1 MNNEMYLIHKD
12 DYINHI
18 DNQIRLYVMVKQLAV
33 NIKRL
38 APNCGSKKIT
48 DMANHYNAI
57 AESMFKNLG
66 IPKSYILFGDE
77 DALAELMENELI
89 APEDAGYYPID
100 DEDECDGECCC
111 GDCDNCC
118 FYDEDDEDECDDDE
132 AIAEFMEGFDSLLT
146 DFNELA
152 RSIFG
157 DNVSVH
163 IIVD

>member
-18 DNQIRLYVMVKQLAV
+18 DNQLRLYVMVKHLAL

-38 APNCGSKKIT
+38 APNRGSKKIS
-48 DMANHYNAI
+48 DMANNYNAL
-57 AESMFKNLG
+57 AESMFKSLG
-66 IPKSYILFGDE
+66 IPKSYMLFGDE
-77 DALAELMENELI
+77 KALAELMENELI

-100 DEDECDGECCC
+100 DEDEFDGECRC
-111 GDCDNCC
+111 GDCCGCC
-118 FYDEDDEDECDDDE
+118 AYDDEDEYEDDE
-132 AIAEFMEGFDSLLT
+132 GEAIDEYMEGFGSLLSE
-146 DFNELA
+146 FNDLA

>member
-18 DNQIRLYVMVKQLAV
+18 DNQLHLYVMVKQLAL

-38 APNCGSKKIT
+38 APNRGSKKIS

-57 AESMFKNLG
+57 AESMFKSLG
-66 IPKSYILFGDE
+66 IPKSYMLFGDE
-77 DALAELMENELI
+77 EALAELMENELI

-111 GDCDNCC
+111 GDCRACC
-118 FYDEDDEDECDDDE
+118 AEDEDDDEFSE
-132 AIAEFMEGFDSLLT
+132 LMAAFTSL
-146 DFNELA
+146 A
-152 RSIFG
+152 HSIFG
-157 DNVSVH
+157 DDVSVH

>member
-18 DNQIRLYVMVKQLAV
+18 DNQIHLYSMVKQLTHHI
-33 NIKRL
+33 NRL
-38 APNCGSKKIT
+38 APNRGSKKIS
-48 DMANHYNAI
+48 DMAKHYNAL

-66 IPKSYILFGDE
+66 ISKSYILFGDE
-77 DALAELMENELI
+77 DALTELMENELI

-111 GDCDNCC
+111 GDCDGCC
-118 FYDEDDEDECDDDE
+118 AYDDEDEDYDPIGDYLE
-132 AIAEFMEGFDSLLT
+132 DFGSLMT
-146 DFNELA
+146 GFNELV

-157 DNVSVH
+157 ENVSVH

>member
-38 APNCGSKKIT
+38 APNRGSKKIT

-77 DALAELMENELI
+77 ASLAELMENELI

-100 DEDECDGECCC
+100 DEYECDGDCCA
-111 GDCDNCC
+111 CC
-118 FYDEDDEDECDDDE
+118 PGENDEDIDGF
-132 AIAEFMEGFDSLLT
+132 AEGMA
-146 DFNELA
+146 ELSSHI

-157 DNVSVH
+157 DNVTVH
-163 IIVD
+163 IVID

>member
-12 DYINHI
+12 DYIKHI
-18 DNQIRLYVMVKQLAV
+18 DNQLRLYVMVKHLAL
-33 NIKRL
+33 NIKHL
-38 APNCGSKKIT
+38 APNRGSKKIS
-48 DMANHYNAI
+48 DMAKNYNAI
-57 AESMFKNLG
+57 AESMFKSLG
-66 IPKSYILFGDE
+66 VPKSYMLFGDE

-111 GDCDNCC
+111 GDCYGCC
-118 FYDEDDEDECDDDE
+118 AYEDEDEFVDDE
-132 AIAEFMEGFDSLLT
+132 GEAVTEFMEDFGSLLSE
-146 DFNELA
+146 FNGLA

>member
-12 DYINHI
+12 DYLNHI
-18 DNQIRLYVMVKQLAV
+18 DNQLRLYVMVKQLAL

-38 APNCGSKKIT
+38 APNRGSKKIS
-48 DMANHYNAI
+48 DMANNYNAI
-57 AESMFKNLG
+57 AESLFKSLG

-77 DALAELMENELI
+77 ASLAELMENELI

-100 DEDECDGECCC
+100 DEGECDGECCC
-111 GDCDNCC
+111 GDCCGCC
-118 FYDEDDEDECDDDE
+118 AYDDEDEYDDDE
-132 AIAEFMEGFDSLLT
+132 GEAIDEFMEGFGSLLSE
-146 DFNELA
+146 FNGLA

>member
-18 DNQIRLYVMVKQLAV
+18 DNQLHLYVMVKQLALHI
-33 NIKRL
+33 NRL
-38 APNCGSKKIT
+38 APNRGSKKIS
-48 DMANHYNAI
+48 DMAKHYNAL
-57 AESMFKNLG
+57 AESMFKSLG
-66 IPKSYILFGDE
+66 IPKSYLLFGDE
-77 DALAELMENELI
+77 DALTELMENELI

-100 DEDECDGECCC
+100 DEDDCDGECCC
-111 GDCDNCC
+111 GDCDGCC
-118 FYDEDDEDECDDDE
+118 AYDDEDEDYDPIGEYLED
-132 AIAEFMEGFDSLLT
+132 FGSLMT
-146 DFNELA
+146 RFNELA

>member
-12 DYINHI
+12 DYLNHI
-18 DNQIRLYVMVKQLAV
+18 DNQLRLYVMVKQLAL

-38 APNCGSKKIT
+38 APNRGSKKIS
-48 DMANHYNAI
+48 DMANNYNVI
-57 AESMFKNLG
+57 AESLFKSLG

-77 DALAELMENELI
+77 ASLAELMENELI

-100 DEDECDGECCC
+100 DEGECCC
-111 GDCDNCC
+111 GDCCGCC
-118 FYDEDDEDECDDDE
+118 DYDDEDEDDDGE
-132 AIAEFMEGFDSLLT
+132 AIAEFMEGFGSLLT

-152 RSIFG
+152 RNIFG

>member
-18 DNQIRLYVMVKQLAV
+18 DNQLRLYVMVKHLAL
-33 NIKRL
+33 NIKHL
-38 APNCGSKKIT
+38 APNRGSKKIS
-48 DMANHYNAI
+48 DMAKNYNAI
-57 AESMFKNLG
+57 AESMFKSLG
-66 IPKSYILFGDE
+66 VPKSYMLFGDE

-111 GDCDNCC
+111 GDCCGCC
-118 FYDEDDEDECDDDE
+118 AYEDEDEFEDDEGE
-132 AIAEFMEGFDSLLT
+132 AITEFMEGFGSLLS
-146 DFNELA
+146 DFNGLA

>member
-12 DYINHI
+12 DYTNHI
-18 DNQIRLYVMVKQLAV
+18 DNQIRLYVMVKQLAI

-38 APNCGSKKIT
+38 APNRGSKKIT

-89 APEDAGYYPID
+89 APEDAGYYACD
-100 DEDECDGECCC
+100 GERCCEMCGNCSDEDEIEEYEIDGWTETV
-111 GDCDNCC
+111 NS
-118 FYDEDDEDECDDDE
+118 
-132 AIAEFMEGFDSLLT
+132 I
-146 DFNELA
+146 NEVV
-152 RSIFG
+152 RSFFG
-157 DNVSVH
+157 DDVTIH
-163 IIVD
+163 IVID

>member
-12 DYINHI
+12 DYTNHI
-18 DNQIRLYVMVKQLAV
+18 DNQIRLYVMVKQLAI

-38 APNCGSKKIT
+38 APNRGSKKIS
-48 DMANHYNAI
+48 DMANNYNAI
-57 AESMFKNLG
+57 AESMFKSLG

-77 DALAELMENELI
+77 DALTELMENELI

-111 GDCDNCC
+111 GDCCGCC
-118 FYDEDDEDECDDDE
+118 SCYDEDEDNEND
-132 AIAEFMEGFDSLLT
+132 AIAEFMEGFGSLMT
-146 DFNELA
+146 EFNGLA

>member
-18 DNQIRLYVMVKQLAV
+18 DNQLHLYVMVKQLALHI
-33 NIKRL
+33 NRL
-38 APNCGSKKIT
+38 APNRGSKKIS
-48 DMANHYNAI
+48 DMAKHYNAL

-66 IPKSYILFGDE
+66 IPKSYLLFGDE

-100 DEDECDGECCC
+100 DEDDCDGECYC
-111 GDCDNCC
+111 GDCDGCC
-118 FYDEDDEDECDDDE
+118 AFDDEDEDDEDE
-132 AIAEFMEGFDSLLT
+132 AIAEFMEGFGSLLSE
-146 DFNELA
+146 FNGLA

>member
-38 APNCGSKKIT
+38 APNRGSKKIT

-77 DALAELMENELI
+77 DSLAELMENELI

-100 DEDECDGECCC
+100 DEDE
-111 GDCDNCC
+111 
-118 FYDEDDEDECDDDE
+118 DDDGE
-132 AIAEFMEGFDSLLT
+132 AIAEFMEGFGSLLT

-152 RSIFG
+152 RNIFG